1 MPGHKGKTGFERDVT
16 ELEGTDDL
24 HNPTGAIK
32 EANDRLARIYGY
44 DYASMV
50 TCGSTVGVMAM
61 LSSAKTP
68 ILMGR
73 DAHKSAINSACLF
86 NLACDFV
93 QDVSARGYM
102 DRIKTTSARTLYLT
116 YPSYLGSSADFTEV
130 IKAAKGKGMAVV
142 ADCAHGAH
150 FPFSH
155 RLPQLPDADM
165 MCVSFH
171 KTMGALAGGA
181 AVFAKD
187 RYADQ
192 LRDNLFRLHTTSPS
206 YLIMESID
214 TAVDFMVE
222 KADVVEKWID
232 ECIRVKKMLGHKSRD
247 TDDPT
252 RITLSLAGH
261 TGYEL
266 YDVYKK
272 SGIMAEMADLEN
284 LVFITSPYDISSIQ
298 RIAQVDISP
307 GYNGVEHTV
316 PVIGKA
322 CKPISYVKGKSTK
335 KLRYSQCEGMISYL
349 PLGAYP
355 PGIACVLPGEIITR
369 QVIEYFEDVL
379 GKGGRIFNMEGE
391 MIQVIQA

>member
-1 MPGHKGKTGFERDVT
+1 MSSISRMLDSFLQKNYVRFYMPGHKGKTGFERDVT

-24 HNPTGAIK
+24 HDPTGAIK

-86 NLACDFV
+86 DLACDLV
-93 QDVSARGYM
+93 QDVSARGYL

-116 YPSYLGSSADFTEV
+116 YPSYLGSPADFTEV
-130 IKAAKGKGMAVV
+130 IKAAKAKGMTVV

-171 KTMGALAGGA
+171 KTMGALTGGA

-222 KADVVEKWID
+222 KGDVVEKWID
-232 ECIRVKKMLGHKSRD
+232 ECIRVKELLGYKSRD

-266 YDVYKK
+266 YEVYKK

-284 LVFITSPYDISSIQ
+284 LVFITSPYDIK
-298 RIAQVDISP
+298 
-307 GYNGVEHTV
+307 
-316 PVIGKA
+316 IGRA
-322 CKPISYVKGKSTK
+322 HV
-335 KLRYSQCEGMISYL
+335 
-349 PLGAYP
+349 
-355 PGIACVLPGEIITR
+355 
-369 QVIEYFEDVL
+369 
-379 GKGGRIFNMEGE
+379 
-391 MIQVIQA
+391 